1 MPRYLD
7 PCQILSSLVTLAKRP
22 VLTQVMELV
31 LDVGARLPHRDDVGE
46 VVPHEVEAVPLDDA
60 VGHGGPGPPEGDGA
74 VGDRQGAQ
82 VQRHG
87 RNWKKINRIRY
98 IRNVVICQC

>member
-1 MPRYLD
+1 
-7 PCQILSSLVTLAKRP
+7 
-22 VLTQVMELV
+22 MELV